1 MEQRF
6 TLADHIYYTKF
17 PNLKNLEIKKTCF
30 SLPHYIY
37 LEIKQIYIKSFFFF
51 QRKKRTVIVQ
61 L

>member
-6 TLADHIYYTKF
+6 TLVDHIYYTKF
-17 PNLKNLEIKKTCF
+17 PNLKNLEIKNMF
-30 SLPHYIY
+30 LPTPLHLFRDQTNIH
-37 LEIKQIYIKSFFFF
+37 QIFLFF

>member
-6 TLADHIYYTKF
+6 TLVGYIYYTKF
-17 PNLKNLEIKKTCF
+17 PNLKKLEIKNMF
-30 SLPHYIY
+30 LPTPLHLFRDQTNIP
-37 LEIKQIYIKSFFFF
+37 QIFLFF